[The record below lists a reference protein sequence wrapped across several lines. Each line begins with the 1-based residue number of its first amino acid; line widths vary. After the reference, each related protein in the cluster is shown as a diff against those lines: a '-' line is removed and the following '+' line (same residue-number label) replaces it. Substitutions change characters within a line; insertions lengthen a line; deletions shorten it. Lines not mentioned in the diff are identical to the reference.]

1 MPIHRNRRCDITFT
15 FATPEYAMDWFEEMQ
30 KAGAIQPEAALYQ
43 QDGIDVMVG
52 DRGTPG
58 SNRLVVR
65 RNGDRPKG
73 RVRRQ
78 SEISD
83 HVVVE

>member
-1 MPIHRNRRCDITFT
+1 MLIHRNRHCDITFT
-15 FATPEYAMDWFEEMQ
+15 FATPEAALDWFEESQ
-30 KAGAIQPEAALYQ
+30 DSGLIQPDAALYQ
-43 QDGIDVMVG
+43 QDGIDTMVG

-58 SNRLVVR
+58 ANRLVVR